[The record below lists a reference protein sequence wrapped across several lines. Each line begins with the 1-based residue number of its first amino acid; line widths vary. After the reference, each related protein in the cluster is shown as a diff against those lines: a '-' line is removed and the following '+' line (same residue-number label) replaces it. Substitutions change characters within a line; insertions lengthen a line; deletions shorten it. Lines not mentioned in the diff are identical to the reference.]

1 MLTRTYKIDN
11 TNRVVLYMKGEYAF
25 KSLYFS
31 NPQQIPA
38 PTTGSDHN
46 STIRFQSSSP
56 GSVTVDWDDGN
67 VETFQMQNNG
77 SSYIIGWRC
86 LDVDYYK
93 NPSSTGG
100 GWGWGIDQGTGQYI
114 KPLPNHHYTDG
125 ETRERHIIITFTCE
139 DVYYFNSE
147 TVTMW
152 SFPILELP
160 ALQTLAISYTSYIN
174 EIPFVRISKIKN
186 LTSLNFTSLGNK
198 LQFIPDSLFEM
209 TGLTSLAISGVF
221 NLSDPDASN
230 FRNIKKLK
238 KLKSLTATV
247 CNITTYIK
255 EFNDLPNLENLNIS
269 NANLAYYGADGVPTF
284 DEISTIN
291 PSIKIMNVLGA
302 GYSGSGI
309 RTSWMEN
316 VFAGKGL
323 ENLTQLLI
331 EYQNN
336 LTLVLPE
343 YLKEMNSLNYIYGLN
358 SFKSQSR
365 ADTWVNNLYSYM
377 TNWEQ
382 VTMTSKLK
390 NGKRNQFYGL
400 SINMWSSV
408 YPYDYRPSGTYQ
420 APSGFVKGVNN
431 GNPTTPMEKIYVMQ
445 NNYAHSWNIRPA

>member
-1 MLTRTYKIDN
+1 MLTRTYKTDN

-174 EIPFVRISKIKN
+174 EIPFVRISKVKN

-291 PSIKIMNVLGA
+291 PSIKIMNVHGA

-390 NGKRNQFYGL
+390 
-400 SINMWSSV
+400 M
-408 YPYDYRPSGTYQ
+408 
-420 APSGFVKGVNN
+420 VNVISF
-431 GNPTTPMEKIYVMQ
+431 MV
-445 NNYAHSWNIRPA
+445 

>member
-31 NPQQIPA
+31 NPQQTPA

-86 LDVDYYK
+86 LDADYYK

-160 ALQTLAISYTSYIN
+160 ALQTLAMSYTSYIN
-174 EIPFVRISKIKN
+174 EIPFVRISKVKN

-198 LQFIPDSLFEM
+198 
-209 TGLTSLAISGVF
+209 
-221 NLSDPDASN
+221 
-230 FRNIKKLK
+230 
-238 KLKSLTATV
+238 
-247 CNITTYIK
+247 
-255 EFNDLPNLENLNIS
+255 
-269 NANLAYYGADGVPTF
+269 
-284 DEISTIN
+284 
-291 PSIKIMNVLGA
+291 
-302 GYSGSGI
+302 
-309 RTSWMEN
+309 
-316 VFAGKGL
+316 
-323 ENLTQLLI
+323 
-331 EYQNN
+331 
-336 LTLVLPE
+336 
-343 YLKEMNSLNYIYGLN
+343 
-358 SFKSQSR
+358 
-365 ADTWVNNLYSYM
+365 
-377 TNWEQ
+377 
-382 VTMTSKLK
+382 
-390 NGKRNQFYGL
+390 
-400 SINMWSSV
+400 
-408 YPYDYRPSGTYQ
+408 
-420 APSGFVKGVNN
+420 
-431 GNPTTPMEKIYVMQ
+431 
-445 NNYAHSWNIRPA
+445 

>member
-1 MLTRTYKIDN
+1 
-11 TNRVVLYMKGEYAF
+11 
-25 KSLYFS
+25 
-31 NPQQIPA
+31 
-38 PTTGSDHN
+38 
-46 STIRFQSSSP
+46 
-56 GSVTVDWDDGN
+56 
-67 VETFQMQNNG
+67 
-77 SSYIIGWRC
+77 
-86 LDVDYYK
+86 
-93 NPSSTGG
+93 
-100 GWGWGIDQGTGQYI
+100 
-114 KPLPNHHYTDG
+114 
-125 ETRERHIIITFTCE
+125 
-139 DVYYFNSE
+139 
-147 TVTMW
+147 
-152 SFPILELP
+152 
-160 ALQTLAISYTSYIN
+160 
-174 EIPFVRISKIKN
+174 
-186 LTSLNFTSLGNK
+186 
-198 LQFIPDSLFEM
+198 M

-221 NLSDPDASN
+221 NLSDPDTSN

-238 KLKSLTATV
+238 SLKSLTATV

-400 SINMWSSV
+400 SINMWSSG

>member
-1 MLTRTYKIDN
+1 M
-11 TNRVVLYMKGEYAF
+11 
-25 KSLYFS
+25 
-31 NPQQIPA
+31 
-38 PTTGSDHN
+38 
-46 STIRFQSSSP
+46 
-56 GSVTVDWDDGN
+56 
-67 VETFQMQNNG
+67 
-77 SSYIIGWRC
+77 
-86 LDVDYYK
+86 
-93 NPSSTGG
+93 
-100 GWGWGIDQGTGQYI
+100 
-114 KPLPNHHYTDG
+114 
-125 ETRERHIIITFTCE
+125 
-139 DVYYFNSE
+139 
-147 TVTMW
+147 
-152 SFPILELP
+152 ELP

-174 EIPFVRISKIKN
+174 EIPFVRISKVKN

-390 NGKRNQFYGL
+390 
-400 SINMWSSV
+400 M
-408 YPYDYRPSGTYQ
+408 
-420 APSGFVKGVNN
+420 VNVISF
-431 GNPTTPMEKIYVMQ
+431 MV
-445 NNYAHSWNIRPA
+445 

>member
-86 LDVDYYK
+86 LDADYYK

-174 EIPFVRISKIKN
+174 EIPFVRISKVKN

-238 KLKSLTATV
+238 K
-247 CNITTYIK
+247 
-255 EFNDLPNLENLNIS
+255 
-269 NANLAYYGADGVPTF
+269 
-284 DEISTIN
+284 
-291 PSIKIMNVLGA
+291 IKIIN
-302 GYSGSGI
+302 S
-309 RTSWMEN
+309 
-316 VFAGKGL
+316 
-323 ENLTQLLI
+323 
-331 EYQNN
+331 
-336 LTLVLPE
+336 
-343 YLKEMNSLNYIYGLN
+343 NSL
-358 SFKSQSR
+358 
-365 ADTWVNNLYSYM
+365 
-377 TNWEQ
+377 
-382 VTMTSKLK
+382 
-390 NGKRNQFYGL
+390 
-400 SINMWSSV
+400 
-408 YPYDYRPSGTYQ
+408 
-420 APSGFVKGVNN
+420 
-431 GNPTTPMEKIYVMQ
+431 
-445 NNYAHSWNIRPA
+445 

>member
-11 TNRVVLYMKGEYAF
+11 TNRVVLYMQGEYAF

-31 NPQQIPA
+31 NPQQIPK
-38 PTTGSDHN
+38 PIIGSDHN
-46 STIRFQSSSP
+46 STIQFRSSSP

-77 SSYIIGWRC
+77 SFYIIGWRC

-100 GWGWGIDQGTGQYI
+100 GWGWGIDQSTGQYI

-152 SFPILELP
+152 GFPILELP
-160 ALQTLAISYTSYIN
+160 SLQSLTIRYTSYIK
-174 EIPFVRISKIKN
+174 EIPFVRLSKIKK
-186 LTSLNFTSLGNK
+186 LITLSFASLGDK
-198 LQFIPDSLFEM
+198 LQFIPDSLLEM
-209 TGLTSLAISGVF
+209 TSLTTLDISGCF
-221 NLSDPDASN
+221 DLSNPDSSN

-238 KLKSLTATV
+238 NLKSFTAAV

-255 EFNDLPNLENLNIS
+255 EFNDLPNLEHLYIS
-269 NANLAYYGADGVPTF
+269 NSNLAYYGADGIPTF
-284 DEISTIN
+284 DEISAIN
-291 PSIKIMNVLGA
+291 PSIKYFNVLGA
-302 GYSGSGI
+302 SFSGGGI
-309 RTSWMEN
+309 RTSWMEKEFN
-316 VFAGKGL
+316 GKGL
-323 ENLTQLLI
+323 GNLTYLPI
-331 EYQNN
+331 EFQNN

-343 YLKEMNSLNYIYGLN
+343 YLKEMNNLMYIYGSN

-382 VTMTSKLK
+382 VTMTNKLK

-400 SINMWSSV
+400 NIDMWASSQ
-408 YPYDYRPSGTYQ
+408 PYDYRPSGTYQ
-420 APSGFVKGVNN
+420 APSGFVKGVSN
-431 GNPTTPMEKIYVMQ
+431 GNPTTPMEKIYVME
-445 NNYAHSWNIRPA
+445 NNYAHKWNIKPA